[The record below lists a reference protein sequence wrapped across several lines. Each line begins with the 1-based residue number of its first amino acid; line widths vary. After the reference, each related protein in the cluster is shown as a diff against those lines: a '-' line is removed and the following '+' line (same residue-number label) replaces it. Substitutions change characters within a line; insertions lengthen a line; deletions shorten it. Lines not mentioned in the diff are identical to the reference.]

1 MPSDL
6 LNKIDHKVLRKSED
20 LLSKPMSEEN
30 TYYIQELRHLR
41 KENPFRVMIGH
52 ININSIINIFESL
65 VKYVGN
71 NLNILMVSETKI
83 DDTFLESQFLTEGFS
98 ALYRLDWTAKGGGI
112 LLYIRQD
119 IPSKYLKKSQ

>member
-6 LNKIDHKVLRKSED
+6 SNKIDHKVLRKSED

-30 TYYIQELRHLR
+30 TYYIRELRHLR
-41 KENPFRVMIGH
+41 KENPYSVMIGH

-98 ALYRLDWTAKGGGI
+98 APYRLDWTAKGGGI
-112 LLYIRQD
+112 SLYIRQD